1 MRRIVLIFAF
11 VGRFLKF
18 IFYGNNRDK
27 LAFWRKVSFYFNII
41 GPISIF
47 VEFYFK
53 HFFFPYRT
61 VMSIYLIALLLIG
74 VLASIMASI
83 IKRKMN
89 LDFKKVISKK

>member
-27 LAFWRKVSFYFNII
+27 LAFWRNVS
-41 GPISIF
+41 
-47 VEFYFK
+47 FYFK